1 MLGVW
6 HCTLVRGDPWTDA
19 EKTGADVMDSHDA
32 VWVFWL
38 INVVYIVV
46 VSPIG
51 ERNSRLALLADRGR
65 CCLVSCAGV
74 VRAGMIKG
82 LD

>member
-1 MLGVW
+1 MLGLW
-6 HCTLVRGDPWTDA
+6 HCTLVRGNPWTDA
-19 EKTGADVMDSHDA
+19 GKAGANVMDSQDA

-38 INVVYIVV
+38 IYVVYIVV
-46 VSPIG
+46 ASPIG
-51 ERNSRLALLADRGR
+51 ERNSRLALLAGRGR
-65 CCLVSCAGV
+65 CCLVSCAEV